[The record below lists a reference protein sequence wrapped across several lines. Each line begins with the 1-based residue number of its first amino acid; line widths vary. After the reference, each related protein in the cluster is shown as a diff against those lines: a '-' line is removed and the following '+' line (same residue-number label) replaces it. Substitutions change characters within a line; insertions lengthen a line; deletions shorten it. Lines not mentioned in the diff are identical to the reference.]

1 MNPRPGAL
9 DPPTP
14 EGPPHRAPGWKVR
27 GGSGATGS
35 RNAADTGSRQRQP
48 ADRCGE
54 GARASALRG
63 GEVRAPPIGR
73 RSGSSGCRVA
83 PCPASFVSGQTWSRG
98 SDRRLP
104 THPLRGIVPFRLGP
118 EQSLKGRLRFR
129 SLTVPVRPTLA
140 RRPNPPPV
148 AHHAALAEKAGRERQ
163 TIKPAHVAGRVDM
176 GEEDRVRALGVK
188 TGANSGAV
196 GGGHDQSPGAF
207 GPVRSWQPW
216 PKAHSGG
223 AL

>member
-1 MNPRPGAL
+1 MAGDKEAVRVDQDLTLAPFHPLVAIKAANAPFSVVFTDWLSMMTTAGLGVLTFCHARRTVQGAMNPRPGAL

-73 RSGSSGCRVA
+73 RSGPSGCHVA
-83 PCPASFVSGQTWSRG
+83 PCPASFVSGRTWSRRPN
-98 SDRRLP
+98 RRLP
-104 THPLRGIVPFRLGP
+104 TQPL
-118 EQSLKGRLRFR
+118 S
-129 SLTVPVRPTLA
+129 
-140 RRPNPPPV
+140 
-148 AHHAALAEKAGRERQ
+148 ALACGS
-163 TIKPAHVAGRVDM
+163 
-176 GEEDRVRALGVK
+176 
-188 TGANSGAV
+188 SGKN
-196 GGGHDQSPGAF
+196 G
-207 GPVRSWQPW
+207 
-216 PKAHSGG
+216 
-223 AL
+223 